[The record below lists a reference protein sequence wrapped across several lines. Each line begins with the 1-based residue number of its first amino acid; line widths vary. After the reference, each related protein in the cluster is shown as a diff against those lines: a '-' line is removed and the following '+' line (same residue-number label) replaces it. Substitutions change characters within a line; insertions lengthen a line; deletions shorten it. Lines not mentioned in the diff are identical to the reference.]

1 MAFRQRLNATLGL
14 SLPPEV
20 VSPPA
25 YLASGT
31 SIHPLL
37 RSEVSLPRTATLSSD
52 LLAREV
58 FVRPLDDEVADLSG
72 KCGFL
77 LPVTLPPPFTR
88 LKATI
93 VR

>member
-1 MAFRQRLNATLGL
+1 MTGFMRTFRRRSFRPRLIWRQVLVC
-14 SLPPEV
+14 SRF
-20 VSPPA
+20 
-25 YLASGT
+25 
-31 SIHPLL
+31 L
-37 RSEVSLPRTATLSSD
+37 RLEVSLPRTATFSSD